1 MERELAHMIMEAWLN
16 PESAEDAGRLETQRR
31 VTVKG
36 QRSSSDRIPHSFR
49 GSQYFSLKI
58 FN

>member
-36 QRSSSDRIPHSFR
+36 QRSSSDRIPHFLKMI
-49 GSQYFSLKI
+49 SL
-58 FN
+58 F